1 MKPYHAL
8 LLICT
13 ALILYACQQTPTP
26 TNVVS
31 PTSSHTLVITPTPT
45 PTFLTYTVQPEETI
59 FSIAERFGLRAE
71 TILWANQTQLHD
83 NPHRLKAGM
92 VLRIPPVD
100 GCFYIWQSGDTLEQV
115 AQTYGVNIED
125 IVNWAANGLDPQNP
139 AASLAPGKELFIPG
153 GRPPFGQVTF
163 PTPATPQ
170 P

>member
-1 MKPYHAL
+1 MVSFNHCAKRNVPLCLTVFPTQCL
-8 LLICT
+8 LRWRLRPVISH
-13 ALILYACQQTPTP
+13 PTP
-26 TNVVS
+26 
-31 PTSSHTLVITPTPT
+31 H

-71 TILWANQTQLHD
+71 TILWANQAQLHD

-100 GCFYIWQSGDTLEQV
+100 GCFYIWRSGDTLEQV
-115 AQTYGVNIED
+115 AQTYGVNAEV

-153 GRPPFGQVTF
+153 GRPPFGQATF

>member
-1 MKPYHAL
+1 MYLFVARIPTNAPCAGVYS
-8 LLICT
+8 
-13 ALILYACQQTPTP
+13 QSFPTPTP
-26 TNVVS
+26 N
-31 PTSSHTLVITPTPT
+31 

-71 TILWANQTQLHD
+71 TILWANQAQLHD

-100 GCFYIWQSGDTLEQV
+100 GYFYIWQSGDTLEQI
-115 AQTYGVNIED
+115 AQTYGINAED
-125 IVNWAANGLDPQNP
+125 IVNWAANDLDPQNP
-139 AASLAPGKELFIPG
+139 DASLVPGKELFIPG
-153 GRPPFGQVTF
+153 GQPPFGQATL